1 MSNTAESSAAAQL
14 EANKAVIRSFV
25 DAWNTRDFG
34 RFQSLIG
41 QDAVL
46 RIGGG
51 IVPCDPASVNRARRR
66 PAARPWPRKAV
77 LLPGK

>member
-41 QDAVL
+41 QDE
-46 RIGGG
+46 
-51 IVPCDPASVNRARRR
+51 DRRR
-66 PAARPWPRKAV
+66 HRTLRPGVR
-77 LLPGK
+77 